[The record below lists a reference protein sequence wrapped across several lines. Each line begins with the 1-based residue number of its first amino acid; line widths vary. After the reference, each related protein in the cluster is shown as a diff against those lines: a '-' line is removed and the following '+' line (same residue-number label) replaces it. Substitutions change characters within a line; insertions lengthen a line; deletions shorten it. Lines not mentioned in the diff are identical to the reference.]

1 MKLKALFILF
11 SLMLAATSFA
21 EEANIPLESIRM
33 PGDDL
38 IYQGR
43 LLTPEEAFELS
54 SNIDLSKLS
63 PLESEVWK
71 DRIIHNSDPLQDELP
86 LKDGEKIKFS
96 ATIASPSGLFRF
108 NAIPFT
114 DENRTYTLMLEKTLH
129 TTLLKKN
136 LLRKLGFV
144 VPKMKYLKTVT
155 LVFTNHE
162 QKVDFIKRKIPE
174 GTFGAP
180 SRWIDKKELEN
191 YETDKENLEVT
202 LKDVVA
208 LRPEE
213 KDHFNF
219 AIGVPP
225 RVLTSRITRSLIIP
239 YALVDIGE
247 SVNKV
252 NWFVGKEKNKE
263 ILLPHSTFGIFH
275 TTMDD
280 ANWMLDRLEKLT
292 SDDIEEAVAQAFF
305 PKPVELLLKEKIKA
319 RRNSLFQLFKRNTQ
333 EFTYNSKISD
343 GTGVLDEGKI
353 TQEDWPL
360 YAARYAHGSPDSPF
374 QDFQYFIFS
383 KLQSA
388 GFENILSEINEFI
401 RYSPIA
407 ERRSDFAR
415 GQFEEGLNHFVE
427 TGEFMDFPVKTWF
440 APTISGGLIASR
452 DIVIGSYMGTDN
464 LVQLADTFGAT
475 FNLGGHLGIENLPI
489 ANSGGFLRAGVSLV
503 KTWTH
508 LKPVKTLKA
517 SFKEPYKNI
526 IVPLVKLNLKRH
538 VHCLAEFKEGEL
550 SKKCEDYLKEI
561 EADEVSTDD
570 TASTDTDNTTDIDED
585 ALPEEEDEEASEEER
600 LRKKLLGKMMVHIND
615 SLGVGESIIITEKII
630 PNINLKVNAGHL
642 HWRIGV
648 GVGAEVVVVRRLH
661 LYRKDADHIQ
671 IYDDNGKALGFSMN
685 FSLDSHIPVLNLRTK
700 TLKGKYD
707 VIVHTININPKLDAN
722 PKLFENAQALYHL
735 LNESSTEL
743 LEASGKPHKITNNF
757 KDKSVKMSFLVWR
770 AKYLKGTSLFEVED
784 PKGRTG
790 KYLSVKDESQS
801 GINYE
806 KFAKDII
813 SFYLAKLYDGLAW
826 GGSDWANPAHT
837 FKGVS
842 ASRLA
847 RFESKLVGEEASD
860 IEELNIKS
868 PFVSLTDRKE
878 GWSMSSQKLK
888 KMIAE
893 INDKYG
899 RVMFDK
905 HAFEDAKRLRLYDI
919 SMNTN
924 IYERGFENIK
934 KVTPELLEKFQRV
947 YKRERQF
954 KPGCDPRIRTNIKR
968 GLTLACGHLKPL
980 ISDLKSCRKKES
992 RDKKAKDK
1000 ASCWLSFSKK
1010 LEEALNF
1017 DHFLRLVGEENVFIY
1032 GSISGF
1038 RHESE
1043 ILADPIDSHT
1053 IGKIGSRYWNGPVDA
1068 VRSVIGVQKGE
1079 FEGSWIRESL

>member
-1 MKLKALFILF
+1 MKLKVLFYL
-11 SLMLAATSFA
+11 LSFLLSGA
-21 EEANIPLESIRM
+21 VFADEANIPLESIRM

-54 SNIDLSKLS
+54 ETVDLSKLS
-63 PLESEVWK
+63 PSESEVWK

-86 LKDGEKIKFS
+86 VKDGERIKFS

-108 NAIPFT
+108 NASTFT
-114 DENRTYTLMLEKTLH
+114 DENRTYTLMLDKTLH

-136 LLRKLGFV
+136 LLRKLGFI

-155 LVFTNHE
+155 LVFSNFD

-191 YETDKENLEVT
+191 YETDKDNLEIT
-202 LKDVVA
+202 LKDVA
-208 LRPEE
+208 ILRPEE

-239 YALVDIGE
+239 YALADIGE

-252 NWFVGKEKNKE
+252 NWFVGREKNKE
-263 ILLPHSTFGIFH
+263 IILPHNTFGIFH

-280 ANWMLDRLEKLT
+280 ANWMMDRLEKLT
-292 SDDIEEAVAQAFF
+292 SQDIDEAVAQAFF
-305 PKPVELLLKEKIKA
+305 PKPVELLLQEKIKA
-319 RRNSLFQLFKRNTQ
+319 RRNSLFQLFKRNTK
-333 EFTYNSKISD
+333 EFDYNAKISD
-343 GTGVLDEGKI
+343 GTGVLDSGKI
-353 TQEDWPL
+353 TKEDWPA
-360 YAARYAHGSPDSPF
+360 YAARFAHGSPDSPF

-388 GFENILSEINEFI
+388 SFDNILGKINEFI
-401 RYSPIA
+401 RYSPIS

-415 GQFEEGLNHFVE
+415 GQFQEGLDHFVE
-427 TGEFMDFPVKTWF
+427 TGEFIDFPVTTWF
-440 APTISGGLIASR
+440 APTISGGLIANR

-464 LVQLADTFGAT
+464 LVQLADTFGVT

-508 LKPVKTLKA
+508 LKPVKTLKS

-526 IVPLVKLNLKRH
+526 IVPLIKLNLKRH
-538 VHCLAEFKEGEL
+538 VQCLAEFKEGEL
-550 SKKCEDYLKEI
+550 SKNCNEYLEEI
-561 EADEVSTDD
+561 EAEETDD
-570 TASTDTDNTTDIDED
+570 SASTDTEETTDIDED
-585 ALPEEEDEEASEEER
+585 ALPEEEDDEVSEEER
-600 LRKKLLGKMMVHIND
+600 LKKKLLGKMMAHINE
-615 SLGVGESIIITEKII
+615 SLGVGESIIITEKIV
-630 PNINLKVNAGHL
+630 PNVNLKVNAGHL
-642 HWRIGV
+642 HWKIGV
-648 GVGAEVVVVRRLH
+648 GVGSEVVVVRRLH

-685 FSLDSHIPVLNLRTK
+685 FSLDSYIPVLNLRTK

-722 PKLFENAQALYHL
+722 PKLFENAQALYYL
-735 LNESSTEL
+735 LNEGSTEL
-743 LEASGKPHKITNNF
+743 LEANANPHKITNNF

-770 AKYLKGTSLFEVED
+770 AKYLKGNSLFAVED
-784 PKGRTG
+784 PKGRSG

-801 GINYE
+801 GVNYE

-813 SFYLAKLYDGLAW
+813 NFYLAKLYDGISW
-826 GGSDWANPAHT
+826 GGSDWTNPAHT

-847 RFESKLVGEEASD
+847 RFESKLVGDEESEID
-860 IEELNIKS
+860 ELKIKG

-878 GWSMSSQKLK
+878 GWSMSNKKLK
-888 KMIAE
+888 SMIGE
-893 INDKYG
+893 INKKYG

-905 HAFEDAKRLRLYDI
+905 HAFEDAKRLKLYDI

-934 KVTPELLEKFQRV
+934 KTTPALLEKFQRV
-947 YKRERQF
+947 YKKERQF
-954 KPGCDPRIRTNIKR
+954 TAGCDPRLRSNIKR
-968 GLTLACGHLKPL
+968 GLTVACGHLEPL
-980 ISDLKSCRKKES
+980 ISDLKSCIKLEKK
-992 RDKKAKDK
+992 DKKAKEK
-1000 ASCWLSFSKK
+1000 ASCWLSFTKK
-1010 LEEALNF
+1010 LEEALKF
-1017 DHFLRLVGEENVFIY
+1017 EHFLRLVGEKNVFIY

-1068 VRSVIGVQKGE
+1068 VRAVIGVQKGE